1 MESDEVDMHLAAVRI
16 GQSAAADRLV
26 TPWWYHPIRGL
37 LLAGVTL
44 AYGIGSRWVAMATV
58 AIFFAGMIALATAYR
73 NQTGVWVSGF
83 NAGGA
88 SRWAYALG
96 ALAFA
101 CLAAA
106 GVARYVHHTTW
117 ATWATWATAVV
128 AAVGTVLIGR
138 RFDASLRERIRR
150 GE

>member
-1 MESDEVDMHLAAVRI
+1 MESDEVDMHLAAVRT

-44 AYGIGSRWVAMATV
+44 AYGIGSRWVATVTV
-58 AIFFAGMIALATAYR
+58 AIFFAGMISLAAAYR
-73 NQTGVWVSGF
+73 NRTGVWVSGF
-83 NAGGA
+83 NSGGA

-106 GVARYVHHTTW
+106 GVARYVHHTAW
-117 ATWATWATAVV
+117 AAWAAAVV
-128 AAVGTVLIGR
+128 AAVGTILIGR
-138 RFDASLRERIRR
+138 RFDAALRERIRR